1 MFLFFA
7 KKWDRMENTSIK
19 THIFDV
25 DACTVVLF
33 QNILRNCINWSR
45 IIVESWRLYIHIHN
59 FSHIIQPEQYKSTVS
74 SFIKNLRRFP
84 QISHFKPSDWSIFEL
99 RMTLWKFWILDVL
112 WNLAQVSLLDTTSHS
127 DTCTQLSPPDIN
139 GCTNKKEC
147 YVYLL
152 ARVANI

>member
-1 MFLFFA
+1 
-7 KKWDRMENTSIK
+7 
-19 THIFDV
+19 V
-25 DACTVVLF
+25 
-33 QNILRNCINWSR
+33 
-45 IIVESWRLYIHIHN
+45 
-59 FSHIIQPEQYKSTVS
+59 PG
-74 SFIKNLRRFP
+74 FIKNLRRFP

-152 ARVANI
+152 VRVANILIFNNI